1 MSDLRRR
8 LDRLDRVREW
18 DEAMVY
24 VDRLLEWALGTGR
37 IDLMEV
43 GSIKLKLL
51 AVAPTRDEF
60 VSGKWSPP
68 SISPEDREAGQEF
81 DREIDGWY
89 RDQQP
94 KARDT

>member
-68 SISPEDREAGQEF
+68 SVSPEDREAGQEF
-81 DREIDGWY
+81 DREVDAWF
-89 RDQQP
+89 RDQQQES
-94 KARDT
+94 RR